1 MVVTPN
7 VTLSL
12 GVFRYFFRTVIIIDD
27 ALKRIESAGRPIR
40 VALIGAG
47 FMGRGIALQITTVAP
62 GIRLAAIVARNLD
75 SARRACREADTQ
87 WREVDTPS
95 GLQAAIDAGVPA
107 ITEDW
112 RLACENETIDAIIEV
127 TGSLDYAAAVVC
139 AAIENGKHVILMNAE
154 LDGTVGPLLKKKAD
168 AKRVVY
174 SNSDG
179 DQPGVIMNLYRFVRG
194 IGVRPVLCGS
204 IKGLHDPYRNPTTQ
218 VEFAKRWGQKP
229 HMVASFADGTKI
241 SFEQAL
247 VANATGM
254 QVPRRGMTG
263 PTVEAGTP
271 IEKAAELL
279 PTKDLMHTPGII
291 DYVVGA
297 SPAPGVFVLGV
308 MEHPA
313 QRHYLALYKLGEG
326 PLYCFSTPYHLCH
339 FEVPNSVARAVLF
352 HDAAIA
358 PAGPP
363 CVEVVTTAKRDLRR
377 DEVIDDMGW
386 YMTYGQAENA
396 DVTHRDH
403 LLPMGLAA
411 GCRLVNDVVRDRVLT
426 YDDVELPEN
435 RLIDRLR
442 AEQEEYFFGIS
453 WNAIRR
459 TAAALSMFESDR
471 R

>member
-1 MVVTPN
+1 M
-7 VTLSL
+7 
-12 GVFRYFFRTVIIIDD
+12 IIIDD
-27 ALKRIESAGRPIR
+27 ALRRAQRADRPIR
-40 VALIGAG
+40 VALVGAG
-47 FMGRGIALQITTVAP
+47 FMGRGIALQIITATT
-62 GIRLAAIVARNLD
+62 GIHLAAIVARNLE
-75 SARRACREADTQ
+75 SARRACREAGAE
-87 WREVDTPS
+87 WREAETMRALD
-95 GLQAAIDAGVPA
+95 AAIDDRITA
-107 ITEDW
+107 ITDDW
-112 RLACENETIDAIIEV
+112 GLVCDAERIDAIIEV

-139 AAIENGKHVILMNAE
+139 ATIAKGKHVVLMNAE
-154 LDGTVGPLLKKKAD
+154 LDGTVGPLLKRKAD
-168 AKRVVY
+168 AAGVIY
-174 SNSDG
+174 TNSDG
-179 DQPGVIMNLYRFVRG
+179 DQPGVTMNLYRFVRG

-241 SFEQAL
+241 SFEQAI

-254 QVPRRGMTG
+254 SVARRGMTG

-271 IEKAAELL
+271 IEQAAALL
-279 PTKDLMHTPGII
+279 PTEKFMHTAGIV

-313 QRHYLALYKLGEG
+313 QRRYLALYKLGDG
-326 PLYCFSTPYHLCH
+326 PLYCFHTPYHLCH

-352 HDAAIA
+352 GDATIA

-363 CVEVVTTAKRDLRR
+363 CVEVVTTAKRDLREG
-377 DEVIDDMGW
+377 EVIDDMGW

-396 DVTHRDH
+396 DVTHRDR

-411 GCRLVNDVVRDRVLT
+411 GCRLRRNIPRDRVLT

-442 AEQEEYFFGIS
+442 AEQEAMFFGVS
-453 WNAIRR
+453 WNSLARDR
-459 TAAALSMFESDR
+459 SSARERSVARATMFRAPFEATREAGD
-471 R
+471 